1 MFEKLFSNTPGQ
13 PWNGHCYEWGQ
24 RGMAGLSI
32 AVDLA
37 KSQLGGKEL
46 LRETKRAGR
55 NCARRSPYYSNR
67 LSTGSI
73 AEGGHLIALRPG
85 SKLAPKLEDLVTRK
99 SPKIKVTLEVQ
110 ATLKNVTR
118 GGSY

>member
-1 MFEKLFSNTPGQ
+1 MFEKLFSNTPGKH
-13 PWNGHCYEWGQ
+13 WNGHCYEWGQ
-24 RGMAGLSI
+24 TGMAGLSI

-46 LRETKRAGR
+46 LWETKRAGR
-55 NCARRSPYYSNR
+55 NCARRSPYYSNW

-85 SKLAPKLEDLVTRK
+85 SKLAPKLEHLVTRK
-99 SPKIKVTLEVQ
+99 SPKIVVSLGVQ
-110 ATLKNVTR
+110 ASLKNFTS
-118 GGSY
+118 GESY